1 MTRTALIRLNR
12 RRALI
17 VVAVAVFLLVA
28 AWHYFA
34 LYSDLTGARDDLLAA
49 KAEIEGSGL
58 DAGQEDLDAMR
69 ARLRSADGKITA
81 AKRHLNWDP
90 AIQIARV
97 LPVAGPQV
105 GAARE
110 LVSIA
115 DLLVEVGFE
124 AAEAGDLAVAA
135 RDEKDPEKPLTETV
149 VDLLDDAAAPA
160 DRIAALIDDI
170 VERRLSL
177 GDRRLLPPLARAL
190 NRLDEDLPDLA
201 VTVERA
207 TAARSAVPGFL
218 GFEGRRRYLVL
229 PLNDSELLPGGGLV
243 TAAGI
248 LEIDNGVTGST
259 DFTDSTQWKATWEA
273 MGGEYI
279 EPPGPLRR
287 YLLKDYTWNLLVSNW
302 SPDFPTWSQQA
313 LQFYELI
320 NGPQDVDGIIA
331 VDLVVLERL
340 LELTGPKTLEIP
352 DEGPVTFAPDNA
364 VLELERLTRQ
374 PFEPGTDRKSIIG
387 DLAGEVLQSIQE
399 LPSEKWGSA
408 VSTLMDLGEE
418 RHLQVLSFDPLE
430 QTLLRDVGWD
440 GRLRANSGDF
450 IHLSEASV
458 HSTKLNLIIQ
468 PEGSLTVDI
477 TALGDARHE
486 LRLVY
491 HNPVDEW
498 AKDKD
503 PELVEK
509 LMLGGLYGGYLRV
522 FAPRGVVGYSAEL
535 DGAILAID
543 EIGTDAGRDWFGVF
557 FPLPAGA
564 TSELVLRWS
573 VPLATTDTGRYEL
586 LLQKQPG
593 TRGTCLAVQVR
604 GADGAAAEPAVDGGR
619 VDEEGR
625 ICLETDVSLSATFT
639 E

>member
-1 MTRTALIRLNR
+1 MTQRSFIRLDR
-12 RRALI
+12 RRVLI
-17 VVAVAVFLLVA
+17 LGAAAAFLLFS
-28 AWHYFA
+28 AWHYLA
-34 LYSDLTGARDDLLAA
+34 LYRDLTGARDDLLAA
-49 KAEIEGSGL
+49 RGEIEGSRL
-58 DAGQEDLDAMR
+58 DAGQDELTAMR
-69 ARLRSADGKITA
+69 AHLSSADRKITA
-81 AKRHLNWDP
+81 ARRHLNWDP

-97 LPVAGPQV
+97 LPVSGPQV

-115 DLLVEVGFE
+115 GLLVEVGFE

-135 RDEKDPEKPLTETV
+135 REEDNSGKPLTETV
-149 VDLLDDAAAPA
+149 VDLLDDAAGPA
-160 DRIAALIDDI
+160 DRIATLIDE
-170 VERRLSL
+170 VVQRRLAL
-177 GDRRLLPPLARAL
+177 GDRRLLPPLAHAL

-201 VTVERA
+201 ITVERA
-207 TAARSAVPGFL
+207 STARSVVPGFL
-218 GFEGRRRYLVL
+218 GFEGGRRYLVL

-248 LEIDNGVTGST
+248 LPIEDGVTGDT
-259 DFTDSTQWKATWEA
+259 DFTDSTQWKGTWEA

-313 LQFYELI
+313 LEFYELI

-331 VDLVVLERL
+331 VDLIVLERL
-340 LELTGPKTLEIP
+340 LELTGPKTLEVP
-352 DEGPVTFAPDNA
+352 DEGPVTFTPDNA

-387 DLAGEVLQSIQE
+387 DLAAEVLQSIQA
-399 LPSEKWGSA
+399 LPSERWGSA
-408 VSTLMDLGEE
+408 VSTLIDLGEE

-430 QTLLRDVGWD
+430 QTLLRDIGWD
-440 GRLRANSGDF
+440 GRLRETSGDF
-450 IHLSEASV
+450 LHLSEASV

-468 PEGSLTVDI
+468 PEGSLRVEI
-477 TALGDARHE
+477 SELGDARHE

-491 HNPVDEW
+491 HNPLDEW
-498 AKDKD
+498 AEDKD
-503 PELVEK
+503 PDLVRK

-535 DGAILAID
+535 DGQVLAID
-543 EIGTDAGRDWFGVF
+543 ETGSDGGRDWFGVF

-573 VPLATTDTGRYEL
+573 VPLATTDTGRYDL

-593 TRGTCLAVQVR
+593 TRGTCLALEVSKP
-604 GADGAAAEPAVDGGR
+604 DGVPAALDVEGGSQ
-619 VDEEGR
+619 DDAGR
-625 ICLETDVSLSATFT
+625 FCLETDLSVSAVFAD
-639 E
+639 